1 MSENIYAAGAVIAG
15 RYEIESFLA
24 AGGMQ
29 EVYVASDRV
38 LKRRVALK
46 TPKNDSASKRF
57 EGSAV
62 LSARISHPFVAKT
75 YDYLVDEDRAHLL
88 EELVPGGNL
97 EVALEKHMPTP
108 DPHIIAQCLHQLAKA
123 LRASHAVGVVHRD
136 LKPSNIVIDGSRAEL
151 NFKVTDFGIAKL
163 TEEEL
168 ERANKTPGTI
178 LNSSTMFG
186 ALPYM
191 SPEVIDNPRKAG
203 TASDVWAL
211 GAIIYRMLSGVAPF
225 GEGLKA
231 IPKIVSGKP
240 PSKPEPLPHLTQF
253 KQLSAEIWEII
264 KDCFEIDVNK
274 RQTAATIV
282 DRAST
287 LCYSVQSRMIG
298 QIANYPAGAGGN
310 FGFIVA
316 DGVQYFFHRDSF
328 FSPAVHEGQ
337 RVYFSA
343 HPGRPKNR
351 AHPISALLDEA

>member
-1 MSENIYAAGAVIAG
+1 MSETIYTAGAVIAG
-15 RYEIESFLA
+15 RYEIEEFLA

-29 EVYVASDRV
+29 EVYVATDRV

-62 LSARISHPFVAKT
+62 LSSRISHPFVAKT

-88 EELVPGGNL
+88 EELVPGENL

-123 LRASHAVGVVHRD
+123 LRASHAVEVVHRD
-136 LKPSNIVIDGSRAEL
+136 LKPSNIVVDSSRAEL
-151 NFKVTDFGIAKL
+151 SFKITDFGIAKL
-163 TEEEL
+163 TEEEF
-168 ERANKTPGTI
+168 ERANKTESTI

-211 GAIIYRMLSGVAPF
+211 GAIIYRMLAGEAPF
-225 GEGLKA
+225 GEGLRA
-231 IPKIVSGKP
+231 IPKIVSGEP
-240 PSKPEPLPHLTQF
+240 PQKPEPLPHLTQF
-253 KQLSAEIWEII
+253 KQLSTEIWEII
-264 KDCFEIDVNK
+264 KDCFELDVSK

-287 LCYSVQSRMIG
+287 LCYSVHPRMVGKIT
-298 QIANYPAGAGGN
+298 NYPAAASGS

-316 DGVQYFFHRDSF
+316 DGVEYFFHRDSF
-328 FSPAVHEGQ
+328 FSPSVKEGQ

-343 HPGRPKNR
+343 HPGTPKNR
-351 AHPISALLDEA
+351 AHPITALIDGS